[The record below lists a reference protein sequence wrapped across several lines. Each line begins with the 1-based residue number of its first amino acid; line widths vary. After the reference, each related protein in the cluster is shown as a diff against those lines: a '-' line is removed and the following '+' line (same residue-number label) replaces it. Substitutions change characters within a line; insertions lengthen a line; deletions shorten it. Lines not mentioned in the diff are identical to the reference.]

1 MGCSAGFLNAVKIK
15 GTHTAMKSGML
26 AAEALFPRLAGGE
39 GQATVATSTEGG
51 AEFFP
56 SATTAAE
63 TTAVP
68 AAAIEISEYETALRA
83 SWVGKELYAVRNT
96 HAAFHYG
103 TLAGMVH
110 TALSCFVTRGKEPWY
125 AHHMIAAMNTHS
137 LGRNQSDQN
146 GTNRNHLTLTFTPG
160 LCATARLTR
169 PERSRPRASARSPTR
184 SPTTS

>member
-26 AAEALFPRLAGGE
+26 AAEALFPKLAGGE
-39 GQATVATSTEGG
+39 GQTTVATSTEGG

-56 SATTAAE
+56 SADE
-63 TTAVP
+63 TAV
-68 AAAIEISEYETALRA
+68 AAIEISEYETTLRA

-110 TALSCFVTRGKEPWY
+110 TALSCFVTRGKEPW
-125 AHHMIAAMNTHS
+125 
-137 LGRNQSDQN
+137 
-146 GTNRNHLTLTFTPG
+146 
-160 LCATARLTR
+160 
-169 PERSRPRASARSPTR
+169 
-184 SPTTS
+184 

>member
-26 AAEALFPRLAGGE
+26 AAEALFPRLAGE

-51 AEFFP
+51 AEFFNP
-56 SATTAAE
+56 STTNE
-63 TTAVP
+63 
-68 AAAIEISEYETALRA
+68 AAIEISEYETALRA

-110 TALSCFVTRGKEPWY
+110 TALSCFVTRGNEPWY
-125 AHHMIAAMNTHS
+125 VHHLVAMVH
-137 LGRNQSDQN
+137 SDQLI
-146 GTNRNHLTLTFTPG
+146 TNPYPNDHLQG
-160 LCATARLTR
+160 HCATARLT
-169 PERSRPRASARSPTR
+169 PPKRSRPRATAARSPTR